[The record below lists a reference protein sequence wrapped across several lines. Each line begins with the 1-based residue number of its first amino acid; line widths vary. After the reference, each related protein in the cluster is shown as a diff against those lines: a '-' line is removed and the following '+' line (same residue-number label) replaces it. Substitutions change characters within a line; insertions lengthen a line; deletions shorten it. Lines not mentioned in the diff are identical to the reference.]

1 MKNAQINN
9 SLKRGL
15 LCASIGL
22 ALAAMSSSP
31 VLAWEFSTDD
41 NEIYGSIDTTISY
54 GASWRTSS
62 AKASEVA
69 KAVNNPLTFTLPYE
83 QQVAQV
89 GRWSNNDDDPNLN
102 YPDSGD
108 VISNLAKITAEAEIR
123 WRNYGAFFRASAFYD
138 FENADNPRL
147 SQQAQDRVGKDFRL
161 LDAFI
166 WGENF
171 VGPNERLI
179 NWRLGQ
185 QVVSWGESTFIQGG
199 LNVINPVDVS
209 KLRLAGS
216 ELKEAFEGINMI
228 FASVELTD
236 ALSME
241 ALYML
246 EWEPIIPDPA
256 GTYYSQSDIATPGA
270 TYAML
275 GFGTYPQ
282 PVINPDLYGP
292 VCLDGNYGQSDTGL
306 PLNLV
311 ATGCNLAV
319 PRSETRNPSDSGQ
332 FGISFRY
339 FAENLNASE
348 FGFYYLRYHSR
359 LPLLSG
365 FALTEVPPPFTSAS
379 YFTEYPEDIE
389 MFGLSF
395 NSGIG
400 FWSLSGELTYRP
412 DLPLQIDDVEILFGA
427 LTPLNPLIPAPVNRY
442 KSQLGQFAPGAEIQ
456 GYKELD
462 SWQLQ
467 ATTTRVWGPDTFLR
481 AGQVAFVAEVGFN
494 AVPDLPPLSELRFNG
509 SGTDTGGGPD
519 VTTGDFNNPVTETN
533 GFADDFSWGYR
544 MLVRADYYNALGS
557 WTVSPRIAF
566 GHDVDGTTPG
576 PGGAFID
583 GRRQLTAAVA
593 FNLLNEWIVD
603 VSYTDYSGG
612 GQYNLLQ
619 TRDFFSASVSYS
631 F

>member
-1 MKNAQINN
+1 
-9 SLKRGL
+9 
-15 LCASIGL
+15 
-22 ALAAMSSSP
+22 
-31 VLAWEFSTDD
+31 
-41 NEIYGSIDTTISY
+41 
-54 GASWRTSS
+54 
-62 AKASEVA
+62 
-69 KAVNNPLTFTLPYE
+69 
-83 QQVAQV
+83 
-89 GRWSNNDDDPNLN
+89 
-102 YPDSGD
+102 
-108 VISNLAKITAEAEIR
+108 
-123 WRNYGAFFRASAFYD
+123 
-138 FENADNPRL
+138 
-147 SQQAQDRVGKDFRL
+147 
-161 LDAFI
+161 
-166 WGENF
+166 
-171 VGPNERLI
+171 
-179 NWRLGQ
+179 
-185 QVVSWGESTFIQGG
+185 
-199 LNVINPVDVS
+199 
-209 KLRLAGS
+209 
-216 ELKEAFEGINMI
+216 
-228 FASVELTD
+228 
-236 ALSME
+236 
-241 ALYML
+241 
-246 EWEPIIPDPA
+246 
-256 GTYYSQSDIATPGA
+256 
-270 TYAML
+270 ML